1 MMMCHLF
8 ATVLLIG
15 LSMKTAASTSNNHR
29 SPLDK
34 PNFILLFMDDL
45 GYGDVG
51 FTGHPTTST
60 PNIDRLAF
68 NGKVLTTWYSGCAVC
83 TGSRAALM
91 TGRQFTRV
99 GVPGVFGPTGRAGL
113 PLNETTVAEQ
123 LKAAGYVNAA
133 VGKWHLGQREMYLPA
148 NRGFDEYLGIPYSDD
163 MGSAYTTPC
172 EGEEERDV
180 DHDAQQWDC
189 QSYADARYLHPDDK
203 CSQLEDDPDPAG
215 KHLPLVHQA
224 DGHTTILEQPLDFT
238 TLAQKYE
245 TFATEFI
252 EKNQENPFFLYVPFS
267 HVHVTSYDQPE
278 KQYAGCA
285 WKGSTTRGAFG
296 DALAEADST
305 VGAIH
310 AKLREL
316 ELEENTLI
324 LFASDN
330 GPWLP
335 MGLSGGS
342 AGLFTGR
349 YADYWD
355 TGKGSTWEGGIR
367 SPSFAHWKGTIQ
379 PFSRSSEV
387 VSSLDVMPTLSSLAG
402 ISLPP
407 DRVIDGRDMSDIL
420 LRDGPSHHDF
430 LMLYGFC
437 HLGDGGYG
445 ISAVRH
451 GKYKAHFCTSP
462 GFVNHRNNT
471 QKYEQ
476 YPLLFN
482 VEKDPSESM
491 PISTGEMPVDPDD
504 QAAMERIM
512 QAYAMEVATFTY
524 GRLTPEPDGPDEGP
538 GRYGLCCDRLRD
550 CDCSGDH
557 GLFNVGTK
565 QHHDRYHDALGE
577 EEPNPPATIAQAN
590 LRKEFQ

>member
-1 MMMCHLF
+1 MILT
-8 ATVLLIG
+8 AVLLIG
-15 LSMKTAASTSNNHR
+15 LFTIPAAASVNKDRPRR

-34 PNFILLFMDDL
+34 PNFVLLFMDDL

-60 PNIDRLAF
+60 PHIDRLAF
-68 NGKVLTTWYSGCAVC
+68 NGKILTTWYSGCAVC

-99 GVPGVFGPTGRAGL
+99 GVPGVFGPTGNVGL

-123 LKAAGYVNAA
+123 LKAAKYVNAA

-163 MGSAYTTPC
+163 MGSAYTSPC
-172 EGEEERDV
+172 EGEEESDNV
-180 DHDAQQWDC
+180 HDAKQWDC
-189 QSYADARYLHPDDK
+189 QSYAEARYLHPDDD
-203 CSQLEDDPDPAG
+203 CRELEDDPDPAG

-224 DGHTTILEQPLDFT
+224 DGQTTILEQPLDFT
-238 TLAQKYE
+238 TLAHKYE
-245 TFATEFI
+245 RFATDFI
-252 EKNQENPFFLYVPFS
+252 ENNQENPFFLYVPFS
-267 HVHVTSYDQPE
+267 HVHVTAYDQPE

-296 DALAEADST
+296 DALAEADSI
-305 VGAIH
+305 VGAIQK
-310 AKLREL
+310 KLQDL

-367 SPSFAHWKGTIQ
+367 SPSFAHWKGTIE

-420 LRDGPSHHDF
+420 LHDGQSHHDF

-462 GFVNHRNNT
+462 GFVNSRNNT
-471 QKYEQ
+471 KKYEQ
-476 YPLLFN
+476 YPLLFD

-491 PISTGEMPVDPDD
+491 PISTGEMPDDPDD
-504 QAAMERIM
+504 RAAMERIM
-512 QAYAMEVATFTY
+512 QSYAFEVATFTY
-524 GRLTPEPDGPDEGP
+524 GKLTPEPDGPDEGP
-538 GRYGLCCDRLRD
+538 GRYGICCDRSRD

-590 LRKEFQ
+590 LRKEYQ